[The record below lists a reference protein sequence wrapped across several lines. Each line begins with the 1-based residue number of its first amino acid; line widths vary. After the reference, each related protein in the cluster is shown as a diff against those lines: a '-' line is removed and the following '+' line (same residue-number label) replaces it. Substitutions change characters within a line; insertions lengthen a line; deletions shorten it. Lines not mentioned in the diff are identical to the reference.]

1 MTENNKEENRRKLLQ
16 FAKEVVGSPVE
27 YKYSPAGSE
36 DSTWDLLETSKPKF
50 DKDGNITK
58 YPIPY
63 SNRSN
68 LALILENDSRF
79 STLAY
84 NDHSDQMLWGDSIL
98 EDPHLEEIGIMLE
111 RNYRYRAA
119 DRAIKSGVV
128 RVCRKNIKE
137 PIKDYLDN
145 LPQWDGVSRVFNI
158 LEGVYHADFHPK
170 YQKLIQSMSKCFFL
184 SAVARI
190 YDPGAEVHSCLS
202 LISTT
207 KGVGKGFSLK
217 VLAGEENFSNSPLEI
232 GTKKGYM
239 QIHQSGVWIWEIAEM
254 ASLQGKSAEMS
265 KAFFT
270 GAWDR
275 YVPSYAHFPVHRPRR
290 TIFALSSNNVQILSD
305 GPERRYHPIRVKE
318 GMKINIDYLREH
330 RDQIWAESVH
340 LYKQKIP
347 WWFAKRTE
355 AGDLV
360 PDENLEEML
369 REYQEIFIIDD
380 PWACTVKEAILGG
393 GATTRQIMEKLNLPE
408 GNMHTGNSKRIAQIC
423 RDLGYS
429 QKIESGVRIWK

>member
-1 MTENNKEENRRKLLQ
+1 MEQNKEENRRKLLQ
-16 FAKEVVGSPVE
+16 FAKEITGETVE
-27 YKYSPAGSE
+27 YKYSPEGAE
-36 DSTWDLLETSKPKF
+36 DATWDLLEKSKPKY
-50 DKDGNITK
+50 KDGEIVK
-58 YPIPY
+58 YPVPY
-63 SNRSN
+63 TNRSN

-84 NDHSDQMLWGDSIL
+84 NDHSDQMLWGDDIL

-111 RNYRYRAA
+111 RNYRYRAP
-119 DRAIKSGVV
+119 DRSIKSAVV
-128 RVCRKNIKE
+128 RVCRKNIIE

-145 LPQWDGVSRVFNI
+145 LPKWDGTPRIFNV
-158 LEGVYHADFHPK
+158 LEGVYHADFDPK
-170 YQKLIQSMSKCFFL
+170 YQKLIMTMSKCFFI

-202 LISTT
+202 LISTE

-217 VLAGEENFSNSPLEI
+217 VLAGEEYFSNSPLEI

-239 QIHQSGVWIWEIAEM
+239 QLHQSGVWLWEIAEM

-305 GPERRYHPIRVKE
+305 GPERRYHPIRIKSGKKIDIAYLKE
-318 GMKINIDYLREH
+318 N
-330 RDQIWAESVH
+330 RDQLWAESVH

-347 WWFAKRTE
+347 WWFAKKNE
-355 AGDLV
+355 AGELV
-360 PDENLEEML
+360 PDEKMEEML

-380 PWACTVKEAILGG
+380 PWACTVKEAIIQTG

-423 RDLGYS
+423 RDLKYS
-429 QKIESGVRIWK
+429 QKIEGGVRIWK